1 MQYIF
6 ENDVYS
12 AQLLKKI
19 EELNFVAMQHNKGIV
34 DPEYVK
40 YAIAFAKYYH
50 AGQLRKSGEPYYS
63 HPIAV
68 AGLALEHEFNLNIA
82 CGALLHDVVED
93 NRNCTCEMI
102 CKEFGFRVAEIVYQ
116 LTRLRHGEKVGI
128 PYIIQQII
136 ALQDQ
141 ETKIIKLMDRVHN
154 INTIQYMSP
163 EKQRIYAWETLQYF
177 LALSEHANEIQV
189 EEELYR
195 KCLDILNVEINFSYQ
210 DDYRLQSLAF
220 ENNLKKYKT
229 L

>member
-12 AQLLKKI
+12 AKLLKRVD
-19 EELNFVAMQHNKGIV
+19 ELNVIAMKHNTDFV
-34 DPEYVK
+34 DPEQVK
-40 YAIAFAKYYH
+40 HAIAFAKYYH
-50 AGQLRKSGEPYYS
+50 AGQPRKSGEPYYS

-68 AGLALEHEFNLNIA
+68 AELALEHEFSLNIA
-82 CGALLHDVVED
+82 IGALLHDVVED
-93 NRNCTCEMI
+93 NKDCTCEMI

-116 LTRLRHGEKVGI
+116 LTRLRYGEKVGI
-128 PYIIQQII
+128 PYIIQQLI

-154 INTIQYMSP
+154 IDTIQYMSP
-163 EKQRIYAWETLQYF
+163 EKQRSYAWETLQYF

-189 EEELYR
+189 EEELYH
-195 KCLDILNVEINFSYQ
+195 KCLKILNIEINFSHQ
-210 DDYRLQSLAF
+210 DDCHLQSLAF
-220 ENNLKKYKT
+220 ENNLKKYKM